1 MADSLYLNLWF
12 SSFNEAEM
20 MTRALC
26 VLKQFPFS
34 ESRPGIGYVGA
45 YGVEW
50 SEPVIFQETF
60 DYCADPEHAV
70 GLASEFL
77 HDDNGYIFEAMWDL
91 WSPTEA
97 EGAWARR
104 PHLVKFLIHGLQFEE
119 GTWQESGHIQIELGL
134 DSDFLLEQVDLDEI
148 GELRIKENIQML
160 VDFTAAIEKS
170 CAIRARLLWSE
181 SEENLAQKL
190 IARLQRVN

>member
-12 SSFNEAEM
+12 ASFNEAEM
-20 MTRALC
+20 LARALC

-34 ESRPGIGYVGA
+34 ASRPGIGYVGVH
-45 YGVEW
+45 GVEW
-50 SEPVIFQETF
+50 SEPVIFQESF
-60 DYCADPEHAV
+60 DYRADSEHAIA
-70 GLASEFL
+70 LASEFL
-77 HDDNGYIFEAMWDL
+77 HDDNGYIFEAMWDV

-97 EGAWARR
+97 DGAWARR

-119 GTWQESGHIQIELGL
+119 GTWQESGHIQIDLGL

-170 CAIRARLLWSE
+170 CGIRARLLWSE

-190 IARLQRVN
+190 IARLQRVQ